1 MTLYDYTI
9 TYIDGSKE
17 DFKDFPKLLS
27 LDEIRKKPWWEI
39 DGGSWLMHIR
49 TDQIRSVHV
58 KARELSEVQSLTYA
72 LNATNNSRSEAAKML
87 GISERTLYRQMASI
101 GLRYEA
107 LKP

>member
-1 MTLYDYTI
+1 MTIYDYTV

-17 DFKDFPKLLS
+17 DFKDFPKLLF

-49 TDQIRSVHV
+49 TDQIRSVRV
-58 KARELSEVQSLTYA
+58 EARELSEVQALTYA
-72 LNATNNSRSEAAKML
+72 LNVTNNSRSKAAKLL
-87 GISERTLYRQMASI
+87 GVSERTLYRKLAEI
-101 GLRYEA
+101 GLRAEA